1 VPDPHEI
8 LPEPAAPPLPGSAIV
23 RPTRDD
29 AIDAL
34 CADLSLQAQGCVQ
47 AFGDFHLAVD
57 PADAMTAVIVR
68 LMVDP
73 LYRGLPWASTH
84 VWPTREGPH
93 PPHDERS
100 GYRALCELL
109 ADHAGIPPGQVHPI
123 PVGEA
128 RADEAFE
135 GELRRVLGRR
145 ERGHDRLDF
154 ALLGVD
160 ASGVVGGLTGG
171 AMARSE
177 GLAHAEGDVVCVTL
191 GALNACRCLAVLA
204 TGAEARAG
212 FASPEGASVIASLS
226 PLAGELRWYLD
237 HDACAEGGSG

>member
-1 VPDPHEI
+1 MPDPHEI
-8 LPEPAAPPLPGSAIV
+8 VPEPVAPPLPGTAIV

-34 CADLSLQAQGCVQ
+34 CADLYLQAQGCVQ

-57 PADAMTAVIVR
+57 PGAAATAVIVR
-68 LMVDP
+68 VMVDP

-109 ADHAGIPPGQVHPI
+109 GDHAGIPPGQVHPI
-123 PVGEA
+123 PLGQD
-128 RADEAFE
+128 RADEAYE
-135 GELRRVLGRR
+135 GEMRRLLGRR

-154 ALLGVD
+154 ALLGVE
-160 ASGVVGGLTGG
+160 ASGAVGGLSGG
-171 AMARSE
+171 AMVRGE
-177 GLAHAEGDVVCVTL
+177 GLAHAEGDVVSVTV
-191 GALNACRCLAVLA
+191 GALNACRCIAVLA
-204 TGAEARAG
+204 AGAGARAG
-212 FASPEGASVIASLS
+212 FAAGAGAALS

-237 HDACAEGGSG
+237 HEACAEEESA